1 MGKLMVRIR
10 VSACFL
16 LKKDD
21 RAFYYHNL
29 LTELTGHML
38 ITKTDAYATIALFQ
52 VLSFFRPHQKAQ
64 SPTTRKKV
72 ISWLRT
78 SEDSEGN
85 GNKTF

>member
-1 MGKLMVRIR
+1 MLQ
-10 VSACFL
+10 L
-16 LKKDD
+16 LFFKSE
-21 RAFYYHNL
+21 N
-29 LTELTGHML
+29 
-38 ITKTDAYATIALFQ
+38 
-52 VLSFFRPHQKAQ
+52 FFRPHQKAQ

>member
-1 MGKLMVRIR
+1 
-10 VSACFL
+10 
-16 LKKDD
+16 
-21 RAFYYHNL
+21 
-29 LTELTGHML
+29 ML

-52 VLSFFRPHQKAQ
+52 VWSFFRPHQKAQ

-78 SEDSEGN
+78 PEDSEGN